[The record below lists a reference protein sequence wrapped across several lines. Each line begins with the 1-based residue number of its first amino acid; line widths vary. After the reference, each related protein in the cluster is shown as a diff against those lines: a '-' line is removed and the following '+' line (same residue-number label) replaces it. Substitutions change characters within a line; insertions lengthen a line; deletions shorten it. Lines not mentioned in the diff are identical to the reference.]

1 MCIRDSYPANDR
13 LIQHLSAYGADLQE
27 VGILR
32 RRTDVKALARKVSV
46 DVLSS

>member
-1 MCIRDSYPANDR
+1 MHYPANDR